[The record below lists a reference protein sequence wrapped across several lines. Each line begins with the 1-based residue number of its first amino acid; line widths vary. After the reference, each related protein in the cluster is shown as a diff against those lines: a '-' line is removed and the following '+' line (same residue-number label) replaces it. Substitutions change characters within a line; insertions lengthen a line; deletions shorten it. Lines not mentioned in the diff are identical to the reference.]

1 MVPTPPPNRMTD
13 ACDNITFPQL
23 RFRAVK
29 TASRTRILAVFTIQ
43 YSSLTAS
50 RTKILINTRTSMEFE
65 GDSSV
70 WPWNLVLLLDRYTT
84 LLKLKWSLKGTA
96 VFGLGI

>member
-1 MVPTPPPNRMTD
+1 
-13 ACDNITFPQL
+13 
-23 RFRAVK
+23 
-29 TASRTRILAVFTIQ
+29 
-43 YSSLTAS
+43 
-50 RTKILINTRTSMEFE
+50 MEFE